1 MPPLQPPVAA
11 RHGRRT
17 RIGARRAPDLR
28 PALDPHVGTLL
39 AAGAAAIALTV
50 LTTTAA
56 WAHASSELPHARLS
70 AAGTTV
76 TVVWTAAADDAADV
90 AVAAGVWPEEVAL
103 AYLDVAFGGDLDLL
117 PSAAEVATASDDP
130 ALQRYLEDRVRILQ
144 DEVPC
149 IGTARPAADFVA
161 DGATIVFECPESVTR
176 PWWRSACCTTATL
189 RTGPSASTAR
199 SSTRSTPPSARASV
213 GLHPRPAGI
222 RRRADRRAPARRRCH
237 RAGGRGRALP
247 RVDGGPGRRRASRSS
262 RSRART

>member
-1 MPPLQPPVAA
+1 VPPTCAP
-11 RHGRRT
+11 RST
-17 RIGARRAPDLR
+17 RY
-28 PALDPHVGTLL
+28 VGTLL

-56 WAHASSELPHARLS
+56 WAHASNELPHARLS

-117 PSAAEVATASDDP
+117 PSPAEVATASDDP
-130 ALQRYLEDRVRILQ
+130 ALRRYLEDRVRILQ

-149 IGTARPAADFVA
+149 VGTARPAADFVA
-161 DGATIVFECPESVTR
+161 DGATIVFDCPDPVTD
-176 PWWRSACCTTATL
+176 AVVEITL
-189 RTGPSASTAR
+189 LHDRDPAYRTFSIDGTQQYAVHTAR
-199 SSTRSTPPSARASV
+199 QPAHPWDFTLAQQGSGAVPIAVLLLGAGVVALV
-213 GLHPRPAGI
+213 GGAVFYRVWTAGSM
-222 RRRADRRAPARRRCH
+222 RRRPSRA
-237 RAGGRGRALP
+237 
-247 RVDGGPGRRRASRSS
+247 S